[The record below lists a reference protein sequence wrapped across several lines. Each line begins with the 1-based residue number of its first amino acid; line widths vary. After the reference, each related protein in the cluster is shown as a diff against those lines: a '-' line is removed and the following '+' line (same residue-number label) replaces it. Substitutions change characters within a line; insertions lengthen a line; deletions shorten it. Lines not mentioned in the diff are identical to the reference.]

1 MQNAKNNANATEN
14 ATENA
19 KTIKEMRAEL
29 SKKLKEYTQILANEK
44 LANYHFEI
52 YSQTGTKT
60 LVLLQSAQNALS
72 KMFDFKPLPRISNK
86 NFEIFETYCK
96 ACEFCNG
103 CIRGVDKIK

>member
-1 MQNAKNNANATEN
+1 MQNAKNNANEN
-14 ATENA
+14 ANA
-19 KTIKEMRAEL
+19 SEKMRAEL
-29 SKKLKEYTQILANEK
+29 AKQLQEYTQILANEK

-86 NFEIFETYCK
+86 NYDIFETYCR
-96 ACEFCNG
+96 ACEFCDG
-103 CIRGVDKIK
+103 CVRGIDKIK